1 MFVLLYFTP
10 LLPNALFYKIFVI
23 IVMVEYVLYICIF
36 VSIYEFPKKKYLY
49 KNGVKISIDLEPYM
63 YIYVKV
69 SIPHSDCEV
78 EYIINIQVI
87 IFS

>member
-10 LLPNALFYKIFVI
+10 LPNALFYKIFVI

-36 VSIYEFPKKKYLY
+36 VVIYKFQKKKYLY
-49 KNGVKISIDLEPYM
+49 KNGVNISKLDAYLYVTGYLYPGPVCEIK
-63 YIYVKV
+63 YIF
-69 SIPHSDCEV
+69 
-78 EYIINIQVI
+78 NIQVI